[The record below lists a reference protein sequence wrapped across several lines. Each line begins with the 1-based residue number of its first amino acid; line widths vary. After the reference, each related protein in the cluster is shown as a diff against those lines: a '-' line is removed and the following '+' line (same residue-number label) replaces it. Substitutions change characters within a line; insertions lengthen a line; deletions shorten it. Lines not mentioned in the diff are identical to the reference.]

1 MADAKRRKL
10 GELERFRRKVPH
22 TSASA
27 LSAILREIKRSGLPD
42 LHTRGDIA
50 QARDVALGTRTEY
63 GDLYCTVDLEPAED
77 HRGSVP
83 KLNFIHPFAF
93 FSVVLRVC
101 VQFSLFLERLFDAK
115 PPSAEHPWHILL
127 YSDEVSPGNQLSP
140 ANNRKIQ
147 ATY

>member
-22 TSASA
+22 ASASA
-27 LSAILREIKRSGLPD
+27 LSAILREVKRSGLPE
-42 LHTRGDIA
+42 LNTRRDIA
-50 QARDVALGTRTEY
+50 QARDVALGTSTEY

-83 KLNFIHPFAF
+83 KLNFIHSFAL

-101 VQFSLFLERLFDAK
+101 PQFSLLVERFLDVN
-115 PPSAEHPWHILL
+115 PPSTEHPWHVLL
-127 YSDEVSPGNQLSP
+127 Y
-140 ANNRKIQ
+140 
-147 ATY
+147 